1 MRVSGRKSEGIPGAW
16 VWCDVFHGASCGRTS
31 WAAIG
36 ASGGGALT
44 AHPSK
49 AATTH
54 ASPVAT
60 ASAITTSRRFSRLM
74 GGSML
79 DISVP
84 DIADGR
90 CTGCDQLR
98 DRDGIAG
105 AIGHDDRRQLLTYR
119 DYIIFADSESPE
131 PSPPWRIC
139 QLPLPACQA
148 GIAVAARP
156 RIPRGTSCGGAT
168 GVPPKKLKNILGG
181 TGPVLPVRRNSQHS
195 RARCGQIA
203 PSHRNYRRR
212 TIACSAPRT
221 CMH

>member
-1 MRVSGRKSEGIPGAW
+1 MSECPSQGRPRSCAFPAGNQMASGAVGFGGG
-16 VWCDVFHGASCGRTS
+16 VFHGASCGRTS

-90 CTGCDQLR
+90 CAGCDQLR
-98 DRDGIAG
+98 DPDGIAG
-105 AIGHDDRRQLLTYR
+105 AIGHQDLVRQLLTYR
-119 DYIIFADSESPE
+119 DCIIFTDSESPRSAIAA
-131 PSPPWRIC
+131 PANF
-139 QLPLPACQA
+139 QLPLQA
-148 GIAVAARP
+148 GRPVSGRCTP
-156 RIPRGTSCGGAT
+156 RIPYEFRWSNWCAAEKAQKPFW
-168 GVPPKKLKNILGG
+168 V
-181 TGPVLPVRRNSQHS
+181 VLDQCFR
-195 RARCGQIA
+195 
-203 PSHRNYRRR
+203 
-212 TIACSAPRT
+212 
-221 CMH
+221 